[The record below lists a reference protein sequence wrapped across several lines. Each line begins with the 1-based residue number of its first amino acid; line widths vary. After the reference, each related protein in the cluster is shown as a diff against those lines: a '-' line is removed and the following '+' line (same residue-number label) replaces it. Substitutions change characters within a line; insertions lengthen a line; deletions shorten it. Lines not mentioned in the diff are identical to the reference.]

1 MFRKMRWLL
10 AAGGWLV
17 PLLTVAEMP
26 LSDFMSVDIQER
38 NTGTFYIAGAIEGV
52 GDLDMLVDTGS
63 SYVVINDTMLEMLK
77 TAGRAHY
84 SRNLEGRMAD
94 GATRIIPL
102 YRLAA
107 LRLGEE
113 CWLYDVEAAVF
124 PAGSRPILGM
134 NALSRLAPFTL
145 SAHPA
150 QLGLSHCGKPL
161 PPPAA
166 GEAVKVEPEE
176 APLAAATRPSR
187 P

>member
-1 MFRKMRWLL
+1 MFRKMRWMLIAGALAPLL
-10 AAGGWLV
+10 A
-17 PLLTVAEMP
+17 VAETP
-26 LSDFMSVDIQER
+26 VSDFMSVDIQER
-38 NTGTFYIAGAIEGV
+38 STGTFYIAGKIEGI

-63 SYVVINDTMLEMLK
+63 SYVVITEAMLELLK
-77 TAGRAHY
+77 KADSAHY

-94 GATRIIPL
+94 GTVRIIPL
-102 YRLAA
+102 YRLAG

-124 PAGSRPILGM
+124 PSGSRPILGM

-150 QLGLSHCGKPL
+150 QLGLTHCEKPM
-161 PPPAA
+161 PVPPAV
-166 GEAVKVEPEE
+166 EAVKIETEDPPV
-176 APLAAATRPSR
+176 ASAGRPDQ